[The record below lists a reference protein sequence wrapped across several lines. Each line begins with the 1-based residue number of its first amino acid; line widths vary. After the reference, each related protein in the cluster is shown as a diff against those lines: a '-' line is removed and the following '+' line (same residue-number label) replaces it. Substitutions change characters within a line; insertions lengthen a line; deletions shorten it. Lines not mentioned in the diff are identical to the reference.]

1 MAHGDS
7 LKSGV
12 LASGMTEILHNEPN
26 DGHSSRPMSGPVGSH
41 AADYRDSRCTVP
53 VMSPSSHQATAPVP
67 SMGTTSTQNLPESR
81 PGKQPR
87 GNLREHPSSIGTD
100 DDPRTPD
107 SFGAPIPSSSADG
120 SVAVVSDGK
129 QEGRAYSAL
138 VEQMGSRYT
147 TEQIAEVSRAYTL
160 ARDAH
165 SGQKRS
171 SGEPYIVHPIA
182 VAGIVY
188 DMQMDHYAVMAAL
201 MHDVLED
208 TPVSRETLVEAFG
221 EEVTHIVDGVS
232 KLSHLKFRSKREAQA
247 ESFRKMLLAMVT
259 DIRVIIIKLA
269 DRLHNMRT
277 IGALRTDKR
286 RRIGKETL
294 EVYAP
299 IAARL
304 GMYTIKTELE
314 DLGFRARYPLRS
326 RVLEA
331 TVEQSHRNREQLI
344 DRVAGRI
351 TATLSEKGIE
361 AVVTG
366 RQKHLYSLYIKMSKK
381 QLPFQRV
388 FDMLALRVVVAT
400 EEECYQVLGLIHQM
414 YVPIFSRF
422 KDFIA
427 VPKQNGYQSL
437 HTVLNHGSDGT
448 PIEVQIR
455 THAMDETAESGIAAH
470 WAYKS
475 DETGPTRVGNDTSD
489 WLSRLVDMQDSSSDT
504 VEFVENVKVDLFP
517 GEIYVFTPK
526 GRIIQLPRNATP
538 VDFAYAVHSE
548 VGNKCVSAKID
559 RRLASLSTPLESGQ
573 TVEIITGPRV
583 APSPMWLNSV
593 MTAKARAAI
602 RQHLRALDRTEAIE
616 FGKRLLR
623 RALSRHDRAPEDVPE
638 KAMQAMLS
646 EKRMANDEDLFA
658 DIGLGLHL
666 PSLIAKRL
674 VQLESG
680 EGEESAQVPVM
691 EPAPLLVD
699 SASSPTLYMARCC
712 HPIPGDS
719 VQGFFTPGKGVA
731 VHRTSCRNVRRFR
744 RRPKEWVAVEWAPD
758 IKGSFEVVIL
768 GHLVNQPGAL
778 ARVTAT
784 MSLMNVNI
792 EHLEFDSRSDDDV
805 SIRFALS
812 VESRVQLARIVR
824 RLRNLT
830 VVRSVKRDN

>member
-1 MAHGDS
+1 
-7 LKSGV
+7 
-12 LASGMTEILHNEPN
+12 
-26 DGHSSRPMSGPVGSH
+26 
-41 AADYRDSRCTVP
+41 
-53 VMSPSSHQATAPVP
+53 
-67 SMGTTSTQNLPESR
+67 MGTTSSDVSADIK
-81 PGKQPR
+81 PGKPPKR
-87 GNLREHPSSIGTD
+87 TSARDRLANIGTD
-100 DDPRTPD
+100 DDPRTGD
-107 SFGAPIPSSSADG
+107 SFGAPVASDEVVESSASANDG
-120 SVAVVSDGK
+120 ML
-129 QEGRAYSAL
+129 EGRAYSAL
-138 VEQMGSRYT
+138 VEQMSSRYT
-147 TEQIAEVSRAYTL
+147 TEQIAEVSRAYIL

-165 SGQKRS
+165 SEQKRS

-182 VAGIVY
+182 VASIVFE
-188 DMQMDHYAVMAAL
+188 MQLDHHAVMAAL

-208 TPVSRETLVEAFG
+208 TPVSRATLVEAFG

-232 KLSHLKFRSKREAQA
+232 KLNHLKFRSKKEAQA

-277 IGALRTDKR
+277 IGALRPDKR

-299 IAARL
+299 IATRL

-314 DLGFRARYPLRS
+314 DLGFRARYPARS
-326 RVLEA
+326 RVLAA

-344 DRVAGRI
+344 ARVADRI
-351 TATLSEKGIE
+351 TSALSEKGVE
-361 AVVTG
+361 AAVSG
-366 RQKHLYSLYIKMSKK
+366 REKHLYSLYTKMLKK

-388 FDMLALRVVVAT
+388 FDILALRVVVDSR
-400 EEECYQVLGLIHQM
+400 EECYQALGLIHQI
-414 YVPIFSRF
+414 YAPIFSRF
-422 KDFIA
+422 KDYIA

-455 THAMDETAESGIAAH
+455 TREMDETADSGIAAH
-470 WAYKS
+470 WAYKNE
-475 DETGPTRVGNDTSD
+475 ETATSAAGETPD
-489 WLSRLVDMQDSSSDT
+489 WLSRLVDMQDSASDT
-504 VEFVENVKVDLFP
+504 VEFVENVKVDLYP

-526 GRIIQLPRNATP
+526 GKIIQLPRNATP

-548 VGNKCVSAKID
+548 VGNKCVSVKID

-573 TVEIITGPRV
+573 TVEILTGPRV

-602 RQHLRALDRTEAIE
+602 RQHLRALDKTEAIE
-616 FGKRLLR
+616 FGQRLLR
-623 RALSRHDRAPEDVPE
+623 RALSRHERSLETVPE
-638 KAMQAMLS
+638 KAMRALLS
-646 EKRMANDEDLFA
+646 ERRLNKEEDLFA
-658 DIGLGLHL
+658 DVGLGLHL
-666 PSLIAKRL
+666 PSQIAARLI
-674 VQLESG
+674 QLEAGDGDDSPQL
-680 EGEESAQVPVM
+680 AVM

-699 SASSPTLYMARCC
+699 SANSPTLYMSRCC

-744 RRPKEWVAVEWAPD
+744 RRPKEWVAVDWAPD

-778 ARVTAT
+778 ARVTST

-792 EHLEFDSRSDDDV
+792 EHLEFDSRSEDDV

>member
-1 MAHGDS
+1 MGTPSSDVSADI
-7 LKSGV
+7 KSGKPTKRTSPRDR
-12 LASGMTEILHNEPN
+12 LAN
-26 DGHSSRPMSGPVGSH
+26 
-41 AADYRDSRCTVP
+41 
-53 VMSPSSHQATAPVP
+53 
-67 SMGTTSTQNLPESR
+67 
-81 PGKQPR
+81 
-87 GNLREHPSSIGTD
+87 IGTD
-100 DDPRTPD
+100 DDPRTVD
-107 SFGAPIPSSSADG
+107 SFGAPVASDAVLESSAF
-120 SVAVVSDGK
+120 ANDGK
-129 QEGRAYSAL
+129 LEGRAYSAL
-138 VEQMGSRYT
+138 VEQMSSRYT
-147 TEQIAEVSRAYTL
+147 TEQIAEVSRAYIL

-165 SGQKRS
+165 SEQKRS

-182 VAGIVY
+182 VASIVFE
-188 DMQMDHYAVMAAL
+188 MQLDHHAVMAAL

-232 KLSHLKFRSKREAQA
+232 KLNHLKFRSKKEAQA

-277 IGALRTDKR
+277 IGALRPDKR

-299 IAARL
+299 IATRL

-314 DLGFRARYPLRS
+314 DLGFRARYPARS
-326 RVLEA
+326 RVLAA

-344 DRVAGRI
+344 ARVADRI
-351 TATLSEKGIE
+351 TSALSEKGVE
-361 AVVTG
+361 ATVSG
-366 RQKHLYSLYIKMSKK
+366 REKHLYSLYTKMLKK

-388 FDMLALRVVVAT
+388 FDILALRVVVDSR
-400 EEECYQVLGLIHQM
+400 EECYQALGLIHQI
-414 YVPIFSRF
+414 YAPIFSRF
-422 KDFIA
+422 KDYIA

-455 THAMDETAESGIAAH
+455 TREMDKTADAGIAAH

-475 DETGPTRVGNDTSD
+475 EETATSAAGETPD
-489 WLSRLVDMQDSSSDT
+489 WLSRLVDMQDSASDT
-504 VEFVENVKVDLFP
+504 VEFVENVKVDLYP

-526 GRIIQLPRNATP
+526 GKIIQLPRNATP

-548 VGNKCVSAKID
+548 VGNKCVSVKID

-573 TVEIITGPRV
+573 TVEILTGPRV

-602 RQHLRALDRTEAIE
+602 RQHLRALDKTEAIE
-616 FGKRLLR
+616 FGQRLLR
-623 RALSRHDRAPEDVPE
+623 RALSRHERSLDTVPE
-638 KAMQAMLS
+638 KAMRALLS
-646 EKRMANDEDLFA
+646 ERRLNKEEDLFA
-658 DIGLGLHL
+658 DVGLGLHL
-666 PSLIAKRL
+666 PSQIAARLI
-674 VQLESG
+674 QLEAG
-680 EGEESAQVPVM
+680 DGDESPQMAVM

-699 SASSPTLYMARCC
+699 SANSPTLYMSRCC

-744 RRPKEWVAVEWAPD
+744 RRPKEWVAVDWAPD

-778 ARVTAT
+778 ARVTST

-792 EHLEFDSRSDDDV
+792 EHLEFDSRSEDDV